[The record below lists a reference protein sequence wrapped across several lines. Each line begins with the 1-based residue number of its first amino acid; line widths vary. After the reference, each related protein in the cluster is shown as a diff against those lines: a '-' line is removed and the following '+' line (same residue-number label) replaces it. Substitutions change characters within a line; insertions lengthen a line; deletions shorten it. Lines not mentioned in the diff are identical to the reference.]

1 MNILSILSG
10 WKVKLVILSIAL
22 ISLFAWHKVLVRE
35 AVTEATN
42 ELKLEYAQQV
52 FRQVEIAKDE
62 SIKLKQEKEK
72 ADAEY
77 KKNLANANARYRKLS
92 DWVHNLPKY
101 PSGGDN
107 PGDSTDAESRPDDIV
122 GELRREH
129 AEELAGYSLR
139 AETLKQGLLSC
150 YRQYDT
156 VKEKLDNLRLQ
167 NSPKTD

>member
-1 MNILSILSG
+1 MNIFDLLGGWQTKLIILI
-10 WKVKLVILSIAL
+10 VVLV
-22 ISLFAWHKVLVRE
+22 SLFSYHKVLVHK
-35 AVTEATN
+35 AVTQATN
-42 ELKLEYAQQV
+42 ELKFEYAQQV

-77 KKNLANANARYRKLS
+77 KKNLASANARYKRLS
-92 DWVHNLPKY
+92 DWVRDLPKY
-101 PSGGDN
+101 PSGSDN
-107 PGDSTDAESRPDDIV
+107 PGDTGDAENRPEDIV

-129 AEELAGYSLR
+129 AEELARYSLR
-139 AETLKQGLLSC
+139 AETLRQGLLSC

-167 NSPKTD
+167 NSSKTD